1 MKPRVL
7 HASCVVF
14 GGRAV
19 LILGASGSGK
29 SSLALQLLAYGA
41 TLVSDDRTEVMCEG
55 HQLVAKAP
63 AAISGLI
70 EARGLGILRA
80 ETCEKATV
88 CAIVTMD
95 EIETERL
102 PPKRCMDILS
112 VAVPVFHKGESPS
125 FAAGVLQFL
134 KGGALDP
141 DGHP

>member
-1 MKPRVL
+1 MKYQVL
-7 HASCVVF
+7 HASCVAF
-14 GGRAV
+14 EGRAV

-29 SSLALQLLAYGA
+29 SSLALQLMGYGA
-41 TLVSDDRTEVMCEG
+41 TLVADDRTELVRDG
-55 HQLVAKAP
+55 DQLIARAP
-63 AAISGLI
+63 AAIAGLI

-80 ETCEKATV
+80 DACEKATV

-102 PPKRCMDILS
+102 PPKRCMDMLS
-112 VAVPVFHKGESPS
+112 VAVPVFRKGESPS